1 MLRGVKQVWRVG
13 AAARASFRLSVAAGA
28 VGLAVIVAPVPAQAF
43 ELFGFKLFGGEEEID
58 VADPVNYTVTF
69 DLNETD
75 KDLRDKV
82 RSASSLLT
90 DEDRPVSGS
99 LGIISKAR
107 NDRELLVAALYEAAR
122 YDGTVEISIDGQ
134 LLDTLEPDAEFD
146 TSRPVPIT
154 VTVRSGDRFSLGEVL
169 VQGDTGGI
177 APASY
182 GLVPGGDASSTAILK
197 AENLMVRALKEEGR
211 PLARVAEREVIA
223 DHDTKTLDVMMALAA
238 GPVAPFGDTSVE
250 GTEAVDAEFTA
261 YMADIE
267 RGKTYSPE
275 DIEDARERLLELGVF
290 DSVTVKERDGLDPDG
305 TIPVDIEVSERKFRY
320 FGIGATVSS
329 TDGAGV
335 EGYWGH
341 RNLFGRA
348 EKLRLE
354 GSISRIG
361 ETSDYK
367 TLDYKAALLFEKP
380 GLVGPASKF
389 TYDIK
394 VVSEHPDA
402 YDRFS
407 FSTGAGLAYKLT
419 KQQTLTGQVRVEYT
433 DISFDAL
440 TGKGAKYL
448 LVSTPIEYVF
458 DARDDRLNPKA
469 GWRALAFAE
478 PTYDIESGAAFFKFK
493 GEASA
498 YKSLDSAG
506 RTVFA
511 ARVAAGSIVGAS
523 RADIPADRRF
533 YSGGGGSVRG
543 YGYQG
548 IGPRVQNPLNPL
560 DPLDTLPT
568 GGRSFAEAS
577 AELRVQ
583 VSDKFG
589 VVPFIDAGTVSEDI
603 VPDFNDV
610 RFGAGLGVRYLTP
623 FGPLRVDAAVPLN
636 RRPGDASFGIY
647 AGIGQ
652 AF

>member
-1 MLRGVKQVWRVG
+1 MLHGVSRVG
-13 AAARASFRLSVAAGA
+13 RVCAAARASLRAGTAAGMI
-28 VGLAVIVAPVPAQAF
+28 GLAALVPAVPAHAF
-43 ELFGFKLFGGEEEID
+43 ELFGVKLFGGEEEID
-58 VADPVNYTVTF
+58 IADPVNYTVTI
-69 DLNETD
+69 DLSGTD
-75 KDLRDKV
+75 EGIRDKV
-82 RSASSLLT
+82 RGASSLLA

-99 LGIISKAR
+99 LGILSKAR

-122 YDGTVEISIDGQ
+122 YDGTVEIAIDGQ
-134 LLDTLEPDAEFD
+134 SIDALEPDAEFD

-154 VTVRSGDRFSLGEVL
+154 ISVRSGDAFTLGDIL

-182 GLVPGGDASSTAILK
+182 GLVPGGDASSTAILR
-197 AENLMVRALKEEGR
+197 AENAMVRALKEEGR
-211 PLARVAEREVIA
+211 PLARVEQREIIA

-238 GPVAPFGDTSVE
+238 GPIAPFGGTTVE

-275 DIEDARERLLELGVF
+275 DIQDARERLLELGVF
-290 DSVTVKERDGLDPDG
+290 DSVTVKERDALDPNG
-305 TIPVDIEVSERKFRY
+305 SFPVDVQVTERKFRY

-329 TDGAGV
+329 TDGAGI

-348 EKLRLE
+348 EKLRIE

-361 ETSDYK
+361 ETANYER
-367 TLDYKAALLFEKP
+367 LDYRAALLFEKP

-394 VVSEHPDA
+394 LVSEHPDA

-407 FSTGAGLAYKLT
+407 FSTGAGLAYNLT
-419 KQQTLTGQVRVEYT
+419 KQQTLSGQLRLEYT
-433 DISFDAL
+433 DISFEPL
-440 TGKGAKYL
+440 NPLGKKHL
-448 LVSTPIEYVF
+448 LVSTPIEYVY

-478 PTYDIESGAAFFKFK
+478 PTYDFETGAAFFKFK

-511 ARVAAGSIVGAS
+511 ARVAAGSIVGA
-523 RADIPADRRF
+523 ALDDIPADRRF

-543 YGYQG
+543 YAYQG
-548 IGPRVQNPLNPL
+548 IGPRIPHPRNPAE
-560 DPLDTLPT
+560 TVPT

-577 AELRVQ
+577 AELRFQ
-583 VSDKFG
+583 VTDTFG
-589 VVPFIDAGTVSEDI
+589 VVPFIDAGTVSAAV
-603 VPDFNDV
+603 VPDFNDL
-610 RFGAGLGVRYLTP
+610 RFGAGVGIRYLTP

>member
-1 MLRGVKQVWRVG
+1 MLHGVSRVRRVG
-13 AAARASFRLSVAAGA
+13 AAARASLRAGVAAGMI
-28 VGLAVIVAPVPAQAF
+28 GVAALVSSGPAQAF
-43 ELFGFKLFGGEEEID
+43 ELFGFKLFGGEDEID
-58 VADPVNYTVTF
+58 IADPVNYTVTL
-69 DLNETD
+69 DLSETD
-75 KDLRDKV
+75 DDLQGKIRA
-82 RSASSLLT
+82 ASSLLA
-90 DEDRPVSGS
+90 DEERPVSGS
-99 LGIISKAR
+99 LGILSKAR

-122 YDGTVEISIDGQ
+122 YDGTVEIAIDGQ
-134 LLDTLEPDAEFD
+134 SIDTLEPDAEFD

-154 VTVRSGDRFSLGEVL
+154 ISVRSGDAFTLGDVL

-197 AENLMVRALKEEGR
+197 AENAMVRALKEEGR
-211 PLARVAEREVIA
+211 PLARVEQREIIA

-238 GPVAPFGDTSVE
+238 GPIAPFGETSVD
-250 GTEAVDAEFTA
+250 GTDAVDAEFTA

-267 RGKTYSPE
+267 RGKTYSPQ
-275 DIEDARERLLELGVF
+275 DIQDARERLLELGVF
-290 DSVTVKERDGLDPDG
+290 DSVTVKERDALDPDG
-305 TIPVDIEVSERKFRY
+305 SIPVDVQVSERKFRY

-329 TDGAGV
+329 TDGAGI

-348 EKLRLE
+348 EKLRIE

-361 ETSDYK
+361 ETANYER
-367 TLDYKAALLFEKP
+367 LDYKAALLFEKP

-394 VVSEHPDA
+394 LISEHPDA

-407 FSTGAGLAYKLT
+407 FSTGAGLAYNLT
-419 KQQTLTGQVRVEYT
+419 KQQSLSGQVRLEYT
-433 DISFDAL
+433 DISFEPL
-440 TGKGAKYL
+440 NPLGKKHL
-448 LVSTPIEYVF
+448 LVSTPIEYVY

-478 PTYDIESGAAFFKFK
+478 PTYDFETGAAFFKFK

-511 ARVAAGSIVGAS
+511 ARVAAGSIVGA
-523 RADIPADRRF
+523 ALDDIPADRRF

-543 YGYQG
+543 YAYQG
-548 IGPRVQNPLNPL
+548 IGPRIPHPRNPAE
-560 DPLDTLPT
+560 TVPT

-577 AELRVQ
+577 AELRFQ
-583 VSDKFG
+583 VTETFG
-589 VVPFIDAGTVSEDI
+589 VVPFIDAGTVSQAV
-603 VPDFNDV
+603 VPDFNDL
-610 RFGAGLGVRYLTP
+610 RFGAGVGIRYLTP

>member
-1 MLRGVKQVWRVG
+1 MLFGVSRVKRVG
-13 AAARASFRLSVAAGA
+13 AAARASLRVGVAAG
-28 VGLAVIVAPVPAQAF
+28 VIGLAGIVSASPAQAF
-43 ELFGFKLFGGEEEID
+43 EIFGFKLFGGEEEPD
-58 VADPVNYTVTF
+58 VADPVKYIVTF
-69 DLNETD
+69 DLSGTD
-75 KDLRDKV
+75 ESLKDKLRG
-82 RSASSLLT
+82 ASSLLT
-90 DEDRPVSGS
+90 DEERPVSGS
-99 LGIISKAR
+99 LGILSKAR

-122 YDGTVEISIDGQ
+122 YDGTVEIAIDGQ
-134 LLDTLEPDAEFD
+134 SLDTLEPDAQFD

-154 VTVRSGDRFSLGEVL
+154 VTVRSGDAFTLGDVM

-182 GLVPGGDASSTAILK
+182 GLVPGGDASSSAILR
-197 AENLMVRALKEEGR
+197 AENQMVRALKDEGR
-211 PLARVAEREVIA
+211 PLARVVEREIIA
-223 DHDTKTLDVMMALAA
+223 DHSTKTLDVMMALAA
-238 GPVAPFGDTSVE
+238 GPIAPFGETSVD
-250 GTEAVDAEFTA
+250 GTEAVDAEFTE

-267 RGKTYSPE
+267 RGKTYSPQ
-275 DIEDARERLLELGVF
+275 DIQDARERLLELGVF
-290 DSVTVKERDGLDPDG
+290 DSVTVKERDALDPDG
-305 TIPVDIEVSERKFRY
+305 SIPVDVQVSERKFRY
-320 FGIGATVSS
+320 FGVGATVSS

-354 GSISRIG
+354 GSVSRIG

-367 TLDYKAALLFEKP
+367 NLDYRAALLFEKP

-407 FSTGAGLAYKLT
+407 FSTGAGLAYNLT
-419 KQQTLTGQVRVEYT
+419 KQQSLSGQVRVEYT
-433 DISFDAL
+433 DISFEPL
-440 TGKGAKYL
+440 NPLGKKYL
-448 LVSTPIEYVF
+448 LVSTPIEYIY

-469 GWRALAFAE
+469 GWRALAFGE
-478 PTYDIESGAAFFKFK
+478 PTYDFESGAAFVKFR

-498 YKSLDSAG
+498 YKAFGPSGRVVLAG
-506 RTVFA
+506 
-511 ARVAAGSIVGAS
+511 RVAAGSIVGAD
-523 RADIPADRRF
+523 RDDIPADRRF

-543 YGYQG
+543 FAYQG
-548 IGPRVQNPLNPL
+548 IGPRVP
-560 DPLDTLPT
+560 DPAHPGKFIPT

-577 AELRVQ
+577 AELRIQ
-583 VSDKFG
+583 VTDTFG
-589 VVPFIDAGTVSEDI
+589 VVPFIDAGTVSEAI

-610 RFGAGLGVRYLTP
+610 RFGAGIGIRYLTP
-623 FGPLRVDAAVPLN
+623 FGPIRVDAAVPLN

>member
-1 MLRGVKQVWRVG
+1 MLHGVSRVG
-13 AAARASFRLSVAAGA
+13 RVCAAARASLRAGTAAGMI
-28 VGLAVIVAPVPAQAF
+28 GLAALVPAVPAHAF
-43 ELFGFKLFGGEEEID
+43 ELFGVKLFGGEEEID
-58 VADPVNYTVTF
+58 IADPVNYTVTI
-69 DLNETD
+69 DLSGTD
-75 KDLRDKV
+75 EGIRDKV
-82 RSASSLLT
+82 RAASSLLA

-99 LGIISKAR
+99 LGILSKAR

-122 YDGTVEISIDGQ
+122 YDGTVEITIDGQ
-134 LLDTLEPDAEFD
+134 SIDALEPDAEFD

-154 VTVRSGDRFSLGEVL
+154 ISVRSGDAFTLGDIL

-182 GLVPGGDASSTAILK
+182 GLVPGGDASSTAILR
-197 AENLMVRALKEEGR
+197 AENAMVRALKEEGR
-211 PLARVAEREVIA
+211 PLARVEQREIIA

-238 GPVAPFGDTSVE
+238 GPIAPFGGTTVE

-275 DIEDARERLLELGVF
+275 DIQDARERLLELGVF
-290 DSVTVKERDGLDPDG
+290 DSVTVKERDALDPDG
-305 TIPVDIEVSERKFRY
+305 SFPVDVQVSERKFRY

-329 TDGAGV
+329 TDGAGI

-348 EKLRLE
+348 EKLRIE

-361 ETSDYK
+361 ETANYER
-367 TLDYKAALLFEKP
+367 LDYRAALLFEKP

-394 VVSEHPDA
+394 LISEHPDA

-407 FSTGAGLAYKLT
+407 FSTGAGLAYNLT
-419 KQQTLTGQVRVEYT
+419 KQQTLSGQLRLEYT
-433 DISFDAL
+433 DISFEPL
-440 TGKGAKYL
+440 NPLGKKHL
-448 LVSTPIEYVF
+448 LVSTPIEYVY

-478 PTYDIESGAAFFKFK
+478 PTYDFETGAAFFKFK

-511 ARVAAGSIVGAS
+511 ARVAAGSIVGADLD
-523 RADIPADRRF
+523 DIPADRRF

-543 YGYQG
+543 YAYQG
-548 IGPRVQNPLNPL
+548 IGPRIPHPRNPAE
-560 DPLDTLPT
+560 TVPT

-577 AELRVQ
+577 AELRFQ
-583 VSDKFG
+583 VTDTFG
-589 VVPFIDAGTVSEDI
+589 VVPFIDAGTVSEAV
-603 VPDFNDV
+603 VPDFNDL
-610 RFGAGLGVRYLTP
+610 RFGAGVGIRYLTP

>member
-13 AAARASFRLSVAAGA
+13 AAARASLRLSVAAGA
-28 VGLAVIVAPVPAQAF
+28 VGLAVIAAPIPAQAF

-69 DLNETD
+69 DLDETD
-75 KDLRDKV
+75 EDLRDKV

-99 LGIISKAR
+99 LGILSKAR

-122 YDGTVEISIDGQ
+122 YDGTVEIAIDGQ
-134 LLDTLEPDAEFD
+134 PLDTLEPDAEFD

-154 VTVRSGDRFSLGEVL
+154 VKVRSGERFSLGEIL

-182 GLVPGGDASSTAILK
+182 GLVPGGDASSNAILK

-223 DHDTKTLDVMMALAA
+223 DHDTKTLDVMMALSA
-238 GPVAPFGDTSVE
+238 GPVAPFGDTSVD

-305 TIPVDIEVSERKFRY
+305 SIPVDIEVSERKFRY
-320 FGIGATVSS
+320 FGVGATVSS
-329 TDGAGV
+329 TDGAGI

-394 VVSEHPDA
+394 VASEHPDA

-407 FSTGAGLAYKLT
+407 FSTGAGLAYNLT
-419 KQQTLTGQVRVEYT
+419 KQQTLTGQLRVEYT
-433 DISFDAL
+433 DL
-440 TGKGAKYL
+440 TDVFFPLGKKYL
-448 LVSTPIEYVF
+448 LVSTPIEYVY
-458 DARDDRLNPKA
+458 DARDDKLNPKK

-478 PTYDIESGAAFFKFK
+478 PTYDIESGAAFVKFK
-493 GEASA
+493 GEASV
-498 YKSLDSAG
+498 YKSLNQSGRIVAAG
-506 RTVFA
+506 
-511 ARVAAGSIVGAS
+511 RVAAGSIVGAGLS
-523 RADIPADRRF
+523 DIPADRRF

-543 YGYQG
+543 FAYQG
-548 IGPRVQNPLNPL
+548 VGPRVP
-560 DPLDTLPT
+560 DPAKPGEFIPT

-577 AELRVQ
+577 AELRIQ
-583 VSDKFG
+583 VTDSFG

>member
-1 MLRGVKQVWRVG
+1 MIG
-13 AAARASFRLSVAAGA
+13 VAALVSSG
-28 VGLAVIVAPVPAQAF
+28 PAQAF
-43 ELFGFKLFGGEEEID
+43 ELFGFKLFGGEDEID
-58 VADPVNYTVTF
+58 IADPVNYTVTL
-69 DLNETD
+69 DLSETD
-75 KDLRDKV
+75 DDLQGKIRA
-82 RSASSLLT
+82 ASSLLA
-90 DEDRPVSGS
+90 DEERPVSGS
-99 LGIISKAR
+99 LGILSKAR

-122 YDGTVEISIDGQ
+122 YDGTVEIAIDGQ
-134 LLDTLEPDAEFD
+134 SIDTLEPDAEFD

-154 VTVRSGDRFSLGEVL
+154 ISVRSGDAFTLGDVL

-197 AENLMVRALKEEGR
+197 AENAMVRALKEEGR
-211 PLARVAEREVIA
+211 PLARVEQREIIA

-238 GPVAPFGDTSVE
+238 GPIAPFGETSVD
-250 GTEAVDAEFTA
+250 GTDAVDAEFTA

-267 RGKTYSPE
+267 RGKTYSPQ
-275 DIEDARERLLELGVF
+275 DIQDARERLLELGVF
-290 DSVTVKERDGLDPDG
+290 DSVTVKERDALDPDG
-305 TIPVDIEVSERKFRY
+305 SIPVDVQVSERKFRY

-329 TDGAGV
+329 TDGAGI

-348 EKLRLE
+348 EKLRIE

-361 ETSDYK
+361 ETANYER
-367 TLDYKAALLFEKP
+367 LDYKAALLFEKP

-394 VVSEHPDA
+394 LISEHPDA

-407 FSTGAGLAYKLT
+407 FSTGAGLAYNLT
-419 KQQTLTGQVRVEYT
+419 KQQSLSGQVRLEYT
-433 DISFDAL
+433 DISFEPL
-440 TGKGAKYL
+440 NPLGKKHL
-448 LVSTPIEYVF
+448 LVSTPIEYVY

-478 PTYDIESGAAFFKFK
+478 PTYDFETGAAFFKFK

-511 ARVAAGSIVGAS
+511 ARVAAGSIVGA
-523 RADIPADRRF
+523 ALDDIPADRRF

-543 YGYQG
+543 YAYQG
-548 IGPRVQNPLNPL
+548 IGPRIPHPRNPAE
-560 DPLDTLPT
+560 TVPT

-577 AELRVQ
+577 AELRFQ
-583 VSDKFG
+583 VTETFG
-589 VVPFIDAGTVSEDI
+589 VVPFIDAGTVSQAV
-603 VPDFNDV
+603 VPDFNDL
-610 RFGAGLGVRYLTP
+610 RFGAGVGIRYLTP